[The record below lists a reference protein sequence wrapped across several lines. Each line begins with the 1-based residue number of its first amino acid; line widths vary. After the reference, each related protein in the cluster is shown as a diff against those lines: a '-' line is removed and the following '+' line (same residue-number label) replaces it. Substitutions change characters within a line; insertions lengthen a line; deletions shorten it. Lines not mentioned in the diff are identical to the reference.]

1 MVWVRWNDSSKT
13 TKDWGG
19 DVKSSKVGR
28 TKEPGS
34 RGEVWAWGAPEAN
47 LKSDLFMAVGGKINS
62 AWACTSDRH
71 TYFLLIIGS
80 EAGAHHSCVVLAPP
94 PAPTPLPSLSDYSF
108 FKKPTSPCWAEFINK
123 FGFDCMH
130 QSPHQELIC
139 IHTNTLVDVPSTR

>member
-34 RGEVWAWGAPEAN
+34 RGEIWAWGAPEAN

-94 PAPTPLPSLSDYSF
+94 PPPPPSRLSVITVSLRSRHPPVGLNLLINLVLIVCTKAPIKSWFVYILT
-108 FKKPTSPCWAEFINK
+108 
-123 FGFDCMH
+123 H
-130 QSPHQELIC
+130 
-139 IHTNTLVDVPSTR
+139 